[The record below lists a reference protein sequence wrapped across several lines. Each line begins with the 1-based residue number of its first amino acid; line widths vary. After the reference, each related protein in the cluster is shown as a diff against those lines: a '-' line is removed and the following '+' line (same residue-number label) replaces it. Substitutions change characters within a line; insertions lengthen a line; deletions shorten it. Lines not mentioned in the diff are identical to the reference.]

1 MDTKLVIRA
10 QRGDEAAF
18 AAITASSYV
27 RLQGVAYRILRDP
40 YLAEDATQQ
49 ALVEVWRNL
58 PSLRDPARFEAWSYR
73 TLVRQCYRE
82 ARRNRRAYD
91 LAQTTEPV
99 ARDDLSVVR
108 DRDQLERGFQQLSM
122 DHRTVVVLHHYLG
135 LTLDEIAAALDIP
148 VGTVN
153 SRLSRAMTKLRQAL
167 QVDAATLRTAHQ
179 EVAR

>member
-1 MDTKLVIRA
+1 MDTQLVIRA

-27 RLQGVAYRILRDP
+27 RLQDVAYRI
-40 YLAEDATQQ
+40 
-49 ALVEVWRNL
+49 
-58 PSLRDPARFEAWSYR
+58 LRDPARFEAWSYR

-82 ARRNRRAYD
+82 ARKNRRAYD
-91 LAQTTEPV
+91 LAQTAEPV

-108 DRDQLERGFQQLSM
+108 DRDQLEQGFQQLSM

-135 LTLDEIAAALDIP
+135 LTLDEIADALDIP

-153 SRLSRAMTKLRQAL
+153 SRLSRAMANLRQAL
-167 QVDAATLRTAHQ
+167 QVDDATLHPAPQ